1 MDYKTD
7 GFTNRGGMILT
18 DKDAFCEHI
27 RLCEKAMYSLAFSIV
42 RNDSD
47 AGEII
52 SESIYRAYKNL
63 DTLKNENSFK
73 PWILRIVHNTA
84 VEMIRKNSK
93 IIPMEETPDIP
104 DDSPEND
111 ITIRL
116 SVREA
121 VNSLKQPYRTVVVLF
136 YYENL
141 SVSKIAQIT
150 STNIGTVKKQLSRA
164 RKMLRE
170 ILKEDFNG

>member
-1 MDYKTD
+1 MDYKTNS
-7 GFTNRGGMILT
+7 FTGRGEIILIE
-18 DKDAFCEHI
+18 KDAFCEHI

-63 DTLKNENSFK
+63 DTLKNEISFK

-84 VEMIRKNSK
+84 VETIRKNSK
-93 IIPMEETPDIP
+93 IIPMEEMPDIP
-104 DDSPEND
+104 DNSPEKD
-111 ITIRL
+111 ITARL
-116 SVREA
+116 TVREA
-121 VNSLKQPYRTVVVLF
+121 VNCLKQPYRTVVVLF

-141 SVSKIAQIT
+141 SVSKISQIT
-150 STNIGTVKKQLSRA
+150 STNMGTVKKQLSRA

-170 ILKEDFNG
+170 ALKEDFNG

>member
-1 MDYKTD
+1 
-7 GFTNRGGMILT
+7 MILT
-18 DKDAFCEHI
+18 GKDEFCEQI
-27 RLCEKAMYSLAFSIV
+27 RDCESAMYSLAFSIV
-42 RNDSD
+42 RNETD

-63 DTLKNENSFK
+63 YTLKNSHSFK

-93 IIPMEETPDIP
+93 IMILDEVEDIADDDTNEITTRLALRETV
-104 DDSPEND
+104 E
-111 ITIRL
+111 
-116 SVREA
+116 
-121 VNSLKQPYRTVVVLF
+121 SLKQPYRTVVVLF

-141 SVSKIAQIT
+141 SVSQISQIT
-150 STNIGTVKKQLSRA
+150 GTNIVAVKQQLSRA

-170 ILKEDFNG
+170 ILKEDFNA

>member
-1 MDYKTD
+1 MDYDTD
-7 GFTNRGGMILT
+7 SFAYRGGLILT
-18 DKDAFCEHI
+18 DKDAFCENI

-42 RNDSD
+42 RNESD

-63 DTLKNENSFK
+63 GTLKNENSFK
-73 PWILRIVHNTA
+73 PWILRIVHNTS

-93 IIPMEETPDIP
+93 IIPTETTLDNTC
-104 DDSPEND
+104 DSNGED
-111 ITIRL
+111 ITVKL
-116 SVREA
+116 AVRDA
-121 VNSLKQPYRTVVVLF
+121 VESLKQPYRTVVVLF

-150 STNIGTVKKQLSRA
+150 NTNTVAVKKQLSRA

-170 ILKEDFNG
+170 FFKEDFNG

>member
-1 MDYKTD
+1 MDYKTNSFID
-7 GFTNRGGMILT
+7 RGGMILT
-18 DKDAFCEHI
+18 DKEVFCEQI
-27 RLCEKAMYSLAFSIV
+27 RFCERAMYSLAFSIV
-42 RNDSD
+42 GNDSD

-63 DTLKNENSFK
+63 DALKNDNSFK

-93 IIPMEETPDIP
+93 AIPMEEAPDIS

-111 ITIRL
+111 ITTRIT
-116 SVREA
+116 VREA

-150 STNIGTVKKQLSRA
+150 STNMVTVKKQLSRA

>member
-18 DKDAFCEHI
+18 DKDAFCEQI
-27 RLCEKAMYSLAFSIV
+27 RLCEKAMYSLAFTIV

-52 SESIYRAYKNL
+52 SESIYRAYKHL

-84 VEMIRKNSK
+84 VETIRKNSN
-93 IIPMEETPDIP
+93 IIPMEETPNIP

-111 ITIRL
+111 ITARL
-116 SVREA
+116 TVREA

-150 STNIGTVKKQLSRA
+150 STNMPAVKKQLSRA